1 MNKVLL
7 DNNEIDKLIIYA
19 LQEDIGSGD
28 VTTDNIVDEFQQ
40 SSGTLIAKADGVI
53 SGLPIAKRVFDIL
66 EGLTGWTAH
75 FEDGDFVKSGDI
87 IVEFE
92 GYLKPL
98 LKAERTALN
107 FLQRMSGIATKT
119 SRYVKLLT
127 DYNTKILDT
136 RKTVP
141 GMRMLDKYAVSCGG
155 GVNHRIGLYDMVMIK
170 DNHIKA
176 AGNIS
181 RAVELVKAN
190 IKPNI
195 RIEVETTN
203 PREVKEALASG
214 IDVIMLDNM
223 STEEMKEA
231 VSLIDGKVEI
241 EASGNMTATRLVETA
256 EAGVDF
262 ISVGALTHSAE
273 ALDISMRLK

>member
-7 DNNEIDKLIIYA
+7 DSNEIDKLIIYA

-40 SSGTLIAKADGVI
+40 SKGRLTAKSDGVI
-53 SGLPIAKRVFDIL
+53 AGLGIAKRVFDIL
-66 EGLTGWTAH
+66 ESLTLWIAH
-75 FEDGDFVKSGDI
+75 FEDGDSVKAGDI

-92 GYLKPL
+92 GYLKPM

-119 SRYVKLLT
+119 SRYVRLLHG
-127 DYNTKILDT
+127 YNTRILDT

-141 GMRMLDKYAVSCGG
+141 GLRMLDKYAVSCGG

-195 RIEVETTN
+195 RIEVETSN
-203 PREVKEALASG
+203 MKEVKEALAAG

-223 STEEMKEA
+223 TTEQMKEA
-231 VSLIDGKVEI
+231 VLFIDGKVEI
-241 EASGNMTATRLVETA
+241 EASGNMTATRLVDTA
-256 EAGVDF
+256 ETGVDF
-262 ISVGALTHSAE
+262 ISVGALTHSVE
-273 ALDISMRLK
+273 ALDISMLLQ